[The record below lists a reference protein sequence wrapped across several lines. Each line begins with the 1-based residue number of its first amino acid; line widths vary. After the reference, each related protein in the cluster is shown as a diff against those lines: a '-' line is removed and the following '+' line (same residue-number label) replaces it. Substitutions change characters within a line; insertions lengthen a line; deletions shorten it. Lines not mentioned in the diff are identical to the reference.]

1 MKVPLQDLHLV
12 ISSLKNIRFLIFLMI
27 ILKIRLR
34 HEKRFGQ
41 TNLSKELIL
50 QTLKSMTL
58 SIIAYKLLLAPLK
71 TKVFLFFYLAHASLS
86 FMQTAEYLTKDCR

>member
-1 MKVPLQDLHLV
+1 MKAPLQDLNLV
-12 ISSLKNIRFLIFLMI
+12 ISSLRSIRFLIFLI
-27 ILKIRLR
+27 IVLKTPLK

-71 TKVFLFFYLAHASLS
+71 TKVFLFFSVSNASFS
-86 FMQTAEYLTKDCR
+86 FM